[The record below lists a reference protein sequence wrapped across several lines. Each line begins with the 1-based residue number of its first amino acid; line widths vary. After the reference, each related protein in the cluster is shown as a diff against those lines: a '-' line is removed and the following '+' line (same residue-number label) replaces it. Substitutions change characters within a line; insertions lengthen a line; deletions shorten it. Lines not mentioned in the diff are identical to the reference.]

1 MATVLNNNIAEA
13 IYLASTEKDQAKQPI
28 FFKKVVQFLVK
39 KRLLSQAPDILFR
52 LNKIIDNK
60 EGRII
65 ARVSSVEK
73 INEVAKKELIH
84 NLSKHYAGKTIVL
97 EEKLNPKLL
106 GGYKIEVEDEVI
118 DLTIKNRINA
128 LQEYLTTSKT

>member
-13 IYLASTEKDQAKQPI
+13 IYLASVEKGQTEQPI

-39 KRLLSQAPDILFR
+39 KRLLSKAPDILFR
-52 LNKIIDNK
+52 LNKIINDK

-73 INEVAKKELIH
+73 ISEAARKELVH
-84 NLSKHYAGKTIVL
+84 NLSKRYAGKTVVL

-106 GGYKIEVEDEVI
+106 GGYKIEVDDEII
-118 DLTIKNRINA
+118 DLTIKNRINT
-128 LQEYLTTSKT
+128 LQEHLITSKA

>member
-1 MATVLNNNIAEA
+1 MATALNNNTAEA
-13 IYLASTEKDQAKQPI
+13 IYLASKEKSQAEQPI

-39 KRLLSQAPDILFR
+39 KRLLSKAPDILFR
-52 LNKIIDNK
+52 LNKIINDK

-73 INEVAKKELIH
+73 INEAAKKELIY
-84 NLSKHYAGKTIVL
+84 NLSKRYAEKTVVL

-106 GGYKIEVEDEVI
+106 GGYKIEVNDEII
-118 DLTIKNRINA
+118 DLTIKNRIDT
-128 LQEYLTTSKT
+128 LQEYLITSKV